1 MLIDYVNNCTIFIS
15 NPSLPITSNVSFNNN
30 TIGDSEC
37 NSESASLMWMFLIP
51 AAIFSIVTLL
61 VNPMILVSILKKDAL
76 RKETRYILL
85 ANVMVSDLIFI
96 LFNSVISTCNIIQW
110 CLHKALCFAMIVLT
124 FAAYSS
130 CVLTFTA
137 MVVDTYIAI
146 CFPLHYYSLL
156 SMQRTRKILLAIW
169 IFSTFF
175 PLLVFLISES
185 LEGNFLEAQN
195 VCLMLYYG
203 PDEKKNNL
211 VTVVCA
217 LAIFFLL
224 ICSVMITFFYIKLYS
239 MTRKSGIWVS
249 RFSRARITL
258 LTHSILLC
266 LYIVPAFILTAEVM
280 MFKNRVIG
288 MDARIWISACNNGLM
303 MIMPRALSPI
313 LYGLRYREL
322 SATLKHWF
330 SRKRVRTDSCR

>member
-1 MLIDYVNNCTIFIS
+1 MLIDYANCTTYAS
-15 NPSLPITSNVSFNNN
+15 NLSSPITSNVSFNNSI
-30 TIGDSEC
+30 TQCI
-37 NSESASLMWMFLIP
+37 SESASVMWTFLIP
-51 AAIFSIVTLL
+51 SAIFSIVTLL
-61 VNPMILVSILKKDAL
+61 VNPMILVSILKKDTL

-96 LFNSVISTCNIIQW
+96 LFNSIISTCNIIRW
-110 CLHKALCFAMIVLT
+110 CLNKAVCSSMIVFT
-124 FAAYSS
+124 FAAYTS

-169 IFSTFF
+169 IFSTLLPLVVFF
-175 PLLVFLISES
+175 ISET
-185 LEGNFLEAQN
+185 LEGNFQEVQN
-195 VCLMLYYG
+195 VCLLLYHG
-203 PDEKKNNL
+203 PNQKKNNL

-217 LAIFFLL
+217 IAIFFLL
-224 ICSVMITFFYIKLYS
+224 ICSVMIIYFYIKLYT
-239 MTRKSGIWVS
+239 MTRKSGIWVN

-266 LYIVPAFILTAEVM
+266 LYIVPAFILTAEIM
-280 MFKNRVIG
+280 MFKNRLIG

-303 MIMPRALSPI
+303 MMMPRALSPL

-322 SATLKHWF
+322 SATIKQWF
-330 SRKRVRTDSCR
+330 TRNRVRTDSCR